1 MINMHT
7 HTETEDHFLQAFA
20 RPKQILQKLIE
31 LATVKQTLMSSI
43 DSPNG
48 VYTDG
53 VLTVR

>member
-1 MINMHT
+1 MHT
-7 HTETEDHFLQAFA
+7 QTETEDHFLKAAA

-48 VYTDG
+48 VYIDA

>member
-1 MINMHT
+1 MHT

-31 LATVKQTLMSSI
+31 LATVKQILMSLI

>member
-1 MINMHT
+1 MHT
-7 HTETEDHFLQAFA
+7 HTETEDHFLQAFV

-31 LATVKQTLMSSI
+31 LATVKQILMSSI

-53 VLTVR
+53 TLTVLP